1 MSQRNTEYNYMGESL
16 SEEGRKE
23 FERTGQ
29 VPVRAAI
36 TPSSLLDQRE
46 KREINGKE
54 FVSIKGQAY
63 RYYDVPILQGGTT
76 VRVQIKDPQ
85 WLFVREGGAHEV
97 IDVEEVVHYI
107 PKRWVRLAWKNKEG
121 EPLSR
126 F

>member
-1 MSQRNTEYNYMGESL
+1 MSQRQTEYNITGESPKRPL
-16 SEEGRKE
+16 ESD
-23 FERTGQ
+23 
-29 VPVRAAI
+29 I
-36 TPSSLLDQRE
+36 TPSPLLDQRE
-46 KREINGKE
+46 KLDVNGKI
-54 FVSIKGQAY
+54 FVSVKGQEY

-97 IDVEEVVHYI
+97 IDAEEVVHYI
-107 PKRWVRLAWKNKEG
+107 PKRWVRLAWKNKKG